1 MPELIGYWLKS
12 KCRCALLSTLQL
24 LKNFFPGER
33 HLKSNLSKTFRA
45 TLEAT
50 RSRPPWVIARV
61 PIDLKKAWP
70 AWKSRRVFGEING
83 IAFKTALIP
92 GMKGQGHVLIVN
104 KKMQA
109 GAGVTA
115 GEPAVIS
122 LTPDLGEVVIDV
134 PAEFA
139 KILKADRGLKK
150 FFDAMSPSM
159 RKGFANFIGDAKST
173 ETRQK
178 RAEAMA
184 ESLMLAME
192 GEVEPPPI
200 LRAAFQR
207 QPEARRGWDWMSPMQ
222 RRNHLLGIFY
232 PQTVD
237 GRERRA
243 AKAIES
249 CLDVARRR
257 SRRGLPG
264 ASPA

>member
-1 MPELIGYWLKS
+1 MG
-12 KCRCALLSTLQL
+12 T
-24 LKNFFPGER
+24 
-33 HLKSNLSKTFRA
+33 
-45 TLEAT
+45 
-50 RSRPPWVIARV
+50 
-61 PIDLKKAWP
+61 
-70 AWKSRRVFGEING
+70 NG
-83 IAFKTALIP
+83 FAFKTALIP
-92 GMKGQGHVLIVN
+92 GTKGQGQVLIVN
-104 KKMQA
+104 RKMQA
-109 GAGVTA
+109 GARVRA
-115 GEPAVIS
+115 GEQADIK
-122 LTPDLGEVVIDV
+122 LAPDLGELVIDL

-150 FFDAMSPSM
+150 FFEAMSPSM
-159 RKGFANFIGDAKST
+159 RKGFTNFIGDGKTT

-192 GEVEPPPI
+192 GEIEPPPI

-207 QPEARRGWDWMSPMQ
+207 QPEARRGWELMTPSQ

-249 CLDVARRR
+249 CLDVARRHSQR
-257 SRRGLPG
+257 KLPG
-264 ASPA
+264 AGPA